1 VQGHAERR
9 LPRSDFASERQS
21 LVDDLDV
28 LRGQARSLVPLVV
41 AGAFAVVLVSKGKYL
56 KSGVKLLWK
65 LR

>member
-1 VQGHAERR
+1 MPDRPAAEIRTQI
-9 LPRSDFASERQS
+9 ASERQG
-21 LVDDLDV
+21 LADDLDV

-41 AGAFAVVLVSKGKYL
+41 AGVIAVVLLSKGKYL

>member
-1 VQGHAERR
+1 MPERR
-9 LPRSDFASERQS
+9 TAGIQAEIASERQS

-41 AGAFAVVLVSKGKYL
+41 AGAIVVVLLSKGKHL
-56 KSGVKLLWK
+56 KVGVKLLWK

>member
-1 VQGHAERR
+1 MPE
-9 LPRSDFASERQS
+9 PRTAGLQAQIASERQG
-21 LVDDLDV
+21 LADDLDV

-41 AGAFAVVLVSKGKYL
+41 ASTIAVVLLSKGTYF